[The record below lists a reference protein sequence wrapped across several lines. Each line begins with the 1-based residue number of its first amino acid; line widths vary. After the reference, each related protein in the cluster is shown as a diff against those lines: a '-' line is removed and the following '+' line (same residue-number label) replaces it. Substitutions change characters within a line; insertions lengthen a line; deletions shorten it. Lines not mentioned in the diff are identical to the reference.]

1 MELSSNTD
9 VRQYVVFKL
18 GQDEY
23 GVDIQKVTTIEQVKP
38 IARVPRTPDYIK
50 GVLNLRGDIIPIM
63 DLRKRF
69 NLPVE
74 PDTEDTRII
83 IIKIE
88 EISIGI
94 IVDSVAEV
102 MNLTEADIENVTN
115 FTTEFSLDYIM
126 GVGKADG
133 RIVTL
138 LNMEKLIK
146 LEDNL

>member
-23 GVDIQKVTTIEQVKP
+23 GVDIQKVTTIEQVKS
-38 IARVPRTPDYIK
+38 IARVPRTPAYIK

-63 DLRKRF
+63 DLRERF

-138 LNMEKLIK
+138 LNMEKLIR